1 MDILEFLISYW
12 YIILAL
18 IVLGVVIGVA
28 VYRFFKL
35 PTSAQLQKVREW
47 LLWRVTLAE
56 KELGGGTGQ
65 LKLRMVYDAFVAR
78 FGWLAKVISFETFSR
93 LVDDALE
100 EMRDLLAKNNA
111 AAAYVEGKVS
121 AE

>member
-18 IVLGVVIGVA
+18 IVLGVVVGIA
-28 VYRFFKL
+28 VYHFIKL

-47 LLWRVTLAE
+47 LLWAVTEAE
-56 KELGGGTGQ
+56 KALGGGTGQ
-65 LKLRMVYDAFVAR
+65 LKLRYVYDAFVAR
-78 FGWLAKVISFETFSR
+78 FGWLAKVISFETFSA

-100 EMRDLLAKNNA
+100 EMRELLAKNKA

-121 AE
+121 TE